1 VHDTWGARD
10 LPVLDATVSLLEQ
23 SYMVTVTD
31 IAARTGLEA
40 SAVAKALEALD
51 PVYVDFRKTT
61 TGGDPRFWY
70 VFKVTPEARR
80 TVGQWPTPQS
90 LANRLADEFAG
101 AAQSEADPE
110 RQALLSYAARLIGD
124 TLQDYTV
131 RAAASVLA
139 PALGSVQLPEA
150 EALPLPGPLP
160 EPDAQP
166 APAVLPEL
174 PALPDPAGPPQ
185 RSVWSRAQEQPRS
198 GGSPAAAEDAGP
210 GQAAAPAGRPRIIDR
225 PVTSRWPEAD
235 QRPASGPDPAAEQA
249 AGGRDPVRH
258 EPVAPGRE
266 PVPDRQAAPG
276 RDDVAESWV
285 AAFRP
290 EEPERR
296 PADQPEPDSPESR
309 PGAAT
314 WAGLAAWSGSGAW
327 SRPQAAFSPPAR
339 PAPAGQP
346 VEADGDKAG
355 SAGQAGQHE
364 SARQGQDGPEEG
376 GPEHAGQEQVESPSP
391 EAAGPQRA
399 PLPERTTFPGSSSF
413 AARRPA
419 WPAVDDVPGPEDAS
433 GDADDDTDLDLV
445 QSRPD
450 AV

>member
-1 VHDTWGARD
+1 MHDTWGARD

-90 LANRLADEFAG
+90 LANRLADELAG

-150 EALPLPGPLP
+150 EELPLPGPLP

-174 PALPDPAGPPQ
+174 PALPDPSRRLQRVSRLVAGP
-185 RSVWSRAQEQPRS
+185 R
-198 GGSPAAAEDAGP
+198 PAP
-210 GQAAAPAGRPRIIDR
+210 VRR
-225 PVTSRWPEAD
+225 VTSRCRRRRPGPGRCPRRPSAD
-235 QRPASGPDPAAEQA
+235 RRSPGD
-249 AGGRDPVRH
+249 
-258 EPVAPGRE
+258 EPVA
-266 PVPDRQAAPG
+266 
-276 RDDVAESWV
+276 
-285 AAFRP
+285 
-290 EEPERR
+290 
-296 PADQPEPDSPESR
+296 
-309 PGAAT
+309 
-314 WAGLAAWSGSGAW
+314 
-327 SRPQAAFSPPAR
+327 
-339 PAPAGQP
+339 
-346 VEADGDKAG
+346 
-355 SAGQAGQHE
+355 
-364 SARQGQDGPEEG
+364 
-376 GPEHAGQEQVESPSP
+376 
-391 EAAGPQRA
+391 
-399 PLPERTTFPGSSSF
+399 
-413 AARRPA
+413 
-419 WPAVDDVPGPEDAS
+419 
-433 GDADDDTDLDLV
+433 
-445 QSRPD
+445 
-450 AV
+450 